1 MPRWLYDFRWRRKAA
16 KRRGEPRPVLDLY
29 TIEGEKVTPQ
39 PTQPDPTAPIKPSPT
54 KVINQLGIIGAV
66 YEVNEG
72 QRVLSPVRKKLN
84 LRSSAT
90 VSVAPQR

>member
-1 MPRWLYDFRWRRKAA
+1 MPQWLDDFRRRRRTA
-16 KRRGEPRPVLDLY
+16 KHRGTPRPELDLY
-29 TIEGEKVTPQ
+29 TIEGETPSPE
-39 PTQPDPTAPIKPSPT
+39 PTLPDPTAPIKPSPT

-66 YEVNEG
+66 YEVEEG